1 MNGDFDQPTGA
12 AQTAVISAPTQA
24 LLHPKLRLEVMA
36 GIDLGAVAVTEA
48 RLAHVGTQPGNT
60 LQLRDEAVSRI
71 HLAITPRADGL
82 ALRDLA
88 STNGSWLAGNVRLR
102 EALVPSGTLV
112 QVGRSQV
119 RVETLAEQV
128 AEPLSALP
136 VFGRLIGVSPA
147 MRAVFALLERVAPTD
162 ETVLITGETGTGKE
176 FCAQSIAERSPR
188 AQRPFVVVD
197 CGAIPPNLLESEL
210 FGHTR
215 GAFTSAHSDY
225 AGAFERAE
233 GGTIFLDEIGELP
246 LELQTRLLRAVEQ
259 RTIRRVG
266 GGRDLA
272 LDLRIIAATNRCLEE
287 EVNRGAFRADLYYRL
302 SVFQVR
308 MPPLRERPED
318 LEPLARLLLD
328 ELGAGG
334 RAALD
339 PALNEQ
345 LRGYA
350 WPGNVRELRNH
361 LRRLALG
368 AAESLGAGAALA
380 GGLGGGAAQPA
391 PSSLALDLAVSF
403 REAKE
408 QAVGRFERAYLE
420 ALLRHTGGNVSQAA
434 RLAQTDR
441 TYLSRLLLKHG
452 VSSTR

>member
-1 MNGDFDQPTGA
+1 MMDDFDQPA
-12 AQTAVISAPTQA
+12 RDEQTAVIGAPTQA
-24 LLHPKLRLEVMA
+24 LLHPKLRLEVVA
-36 GIDLGAVAVTEA
+36 GVDAGTVVVTEA
-48 RLAHVGTQPGNT
+48 RLAHVGTQPGTT

-71 HLAITPRADGL
+71 HLAITPRAEGI

-88 STNGSWLAGNVRLR
+88 STNGSWLAGKVRLQ

-112 QVGRSQV
+112 QVGRSEL

-128 AEPLSALP
+128 AEPLSPLP
-136 VFGRLIGVSPA
+136 AFGRLIGVSPA
-147 MRAVFALLERVAPTD
+147 MRAIFALLERVAPTD

-210 FGHTR
+210 FGHAR

-225 AGAFERAE
+225 AGAFERAQS
-233 GGTIFLDEIGELP
+233 GTIFLDEIGELP

-287 EVNRGAFRADLYYRL
+287 EINRGAFRADLYYRL
-302 SVFQVR
+302 SVVQVR
-308 MPPLRERPED
+308 MPPLRERPDD

-328 ELGAGG
+328 ELGAAG
-334 RAALD
+334 RVTLD
-339 PALNEQ
+339 PALGDQ

-368 AAESLGAGAALA
+368 AAEALGPPSASVAGDASAAE
-380 GGLGGGAAQPA
+380 PA
-391 PSSLALDLAVSF
+391 PASSLALDLGVSF
-403 REAKE
+403 KDAKE

-420 ALLRHTGGNVSQAA
+420 ALLRQAAGNISQAA

-452 VSSTR
+452 ITPAR